1 MKTNKIV
8 IWMFLIVMLLCNI
21 WIPSYAAQTGGTD
34 APGGGGSSGITIG
47 GLDIGAFKPGTLTG
61 EDTNEAFSLIKTIVS
76 GLTFVGMILSVI
88 MVMIL
93 GIKYMVG
100 SIEQKAEYKKT
111 MFPMLIGMILIF
123 STSAI
128 VSIIFNIVYN
138 GMFLKGWL

>member
-21 WIPSYAAQTGGTD
+21 WIPSYAAQT
-34 APGGGGSSGITIG
+34 GGGGSSGITIG

-138 GMFLKGWL
+138 GMFLKG